1 MKTRWT
7 FFFVL
12 LVYILSPGCQSDL
25 LTGSPLEHDTSLG
38 DAPIA
43 ISSPDISSQE
53 TPTSDR
59 INATLTKL
67 PERVP
72 PTETTTPVTGE
83 VPNDILDSILKDLA
97 GKTST
102 SIRDIVLIQSQAVVW
117 NDGSF
122 GCPQPGVLYTQALVN
137 GYWIILE
144 VAGQRFDYRA
154 ANTGYFFLCENGL
167 PPIYTPGT
175 PDS

>member
-1 MKTRWT
+1 M
-7 FFFVL
+7 
-12 LVYILSPGCQSDL
+12 
-25 LTGSPLEHDTSLG
+25 
-38 DAPIA
+38 
-43 ISSPDISSQE
+43 
-53 TPTSDR
+53 
-59 INATLTKL
+59 TKM

-72 PTETTTPVTGE
+72 LTEAITPVTGE
-83 VPNDILDSILKDLA
+83 APNDILDSILKDLA
-97 GKTST
+97 GKTGVPISDAT
-102 SIRDIVLIQSQAVVW
+102 IVQSQAVVW
-117 NDGSF
+117 NDGSL

-167 PPIYTPGT
+167 SPIYTPGT